1 MKIFGISLTSILI
14 LLLFFWMG
22 TRFPN
27 VFGSLP
33 LLGKR

>member
-1 MKIFGISLTSILI
+1 MKIFGFSLTSLLV

-27 VFGSLP
+27 TFGSLP
-33 LLGKR
+33 ILGR